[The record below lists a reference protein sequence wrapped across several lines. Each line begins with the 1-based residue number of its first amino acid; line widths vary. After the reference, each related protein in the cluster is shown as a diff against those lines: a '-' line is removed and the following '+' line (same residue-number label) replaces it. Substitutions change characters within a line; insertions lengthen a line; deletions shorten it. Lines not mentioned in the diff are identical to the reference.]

1 MTMRQWMKNRIVSVV
16 MSLVIFTSALSGC
29 NVMASETEIDT
40 EAIADAIIEE
50 LQAEIEDFSVNWE
63 DYIGDTETFV
73 YGLLTNQ
80 LEYQYNVF
88 PGYVELSD
96 GTMVYGLAY
105 SDYSECYTD
114 EDEEHTYFAAGMMT
128 FCGET
133 EIPQSEFDEGL
144 IIHSLDYEDDDFSFF
159 LKYASEEF
167 KQHCVIYDKYVTY
180 GVDENGSIFYDTQ
193 AYERGT
199 CDEEIGSLYSYDEA
213 RYVFDLE
220 FGAYEP
226 ITGDSLSAEVD
237 YDELEILINEY
248 LEKQDVNFVQT
259 DIVNNVYFAQEA
271 VTSYLLSLQEE
282 TFMGYDVDALVEA
295 AENLDPMECFRIT
308 EEGVQ
313 IIEVT
318 GIPDTSEI
326 DLAKWLVG
334 TSCVI
339 VTAVGLVTSVVCIE
353 CPPLA
358 AAAGAVT
365 GAAID
370 IFMQVV
376 ISDVELSDV
385 QWSKVALSAVTGAIA
400 GFAGPYIQTIANNPA
415 VTFIADTT
423 LDALLGGI
431 EYTVAAWLDGEEGI
445 ELAKKFG
452 EGFALGFA
460 LSGAFK
466 AVGDVAGKA
475 VSKLAQEISP
485 ATKKIFPKLTQ
496 KVSVVVKKT
505 TGFLGNLKAVVD
517 DSIFH
522 SKYIANKMAFRQL
535 YKIIDAGDEILQKK
549 SFDELATKVIDVEG
563 KSVNKDTLLQLFKNA
578 DDGTVLA
585 FIKVGDET
593 IDVVKQSGMVGILFD
608 GKYQTVNIGRIVN
621 DRDSNF
627 IVAANEYIKLWKSDP
642 TQIPTSIKNAMDI
655 SGINVKDMEPRRLVA
670 IVKNKNNGWVFH
682 ENIDLQTI
690 TLVPRD
696 IHAEVSHMG
705 GFGLAKY
712 LKVHMGREFFER
724 FLMTA
729 SSDVVNAIG

>member
-1 MTMRQWMKNRIVSVV
+1 MRQWRRNRIVSVV
-16 MSLVIFTSALSGC
+16 MSLVIFISALSGR
-29 NVMASETEIDT
+29 NVMAADTEIDT
-40 EAIADAIIEE
+40 EAIADTIIEE
-50 LQAEIEDFSVNWE
+50 LQTEIEDYSVNWK

-96 GTMVYGLAY
+96 GAMVYGLAY
-105 SDYSECYTD
+105 SDYSECYVD
-114 EDEEHTYFAAGMMT
+114 EDEEHTYFAAGMMP

-144 IIHSLDYEDDDFSFF
+144 IIHNLDYEDDDFSFF
-159 LKYASEEF
+159 LKYSSEEF

-180 GVDENGSIFYDTQ
+180 GVDENGSIFCDTQ

-199 CDEEIGSLYSYDEA
+199 CDEELGSLYSYDEA

-226 ITGDSLSAEVD
+226 ITGDSLSAEID

-271 VTSYLLSLQEE
+271 VTSYLLSLQVE
-282 TFMGYDVDALVEA
+282 TFMGYGVDALVEA
-295 AENLDPMECFRIT
+295 AKNLDPMECFRIT

-318 GIPDTSEI
+318 GIPDTNEI

-334 TSCVI
+334 TACVI

-353 CPPLA
+353 CPLLIA
-358 AAAGAVT
+358 ATGAIT

-376 ISDVELSDV
+376 ISDIELLDV

-452 EGFALGFA
+452 EGFAIGFA

-475 VSKLAQEISP
+475 VSKFAQEISP
-485 ATKKIFPKLTQ
+485 ATKRIFPKLSRN
-496 KVSVVVKKT
+496 VSELSNNTRSFLYKMKKIT
-505 TGFLGNLKAVVD
+505 DNSV
-517 DSIFH
+517 FH
-522 SKYIANKMAFRQL
+522 SEYIANKMAFRQL
-535 YKIIDAGDEILQKK
+535 ERIVNNGDTTLSKKAFDSLTNKSMIDLDGNVIKK
-549 SFDELATKVIDVEG
+549 AQLKQIFDA
-563 KSVNKDTLLQLFKNA
+563 A
-578 DDGTVLA
+578 DDGSVMA
-585 FIKVGDET
+585 YIEVGGE
-593 IDVVKQSGMVGILFD
+593 IVWVVKKNGMVGIVF
-608 GKYQTVNIGRIVN
+608 GEQYQTVTL
-621 DRDSNF
+621 
-627 IVAANEYIKLWKSDP
+627 K
-642 TQIPTSIKNAMDI
+642 
-655 SGINVKDMEPRRLVA
+655 RLVA
-670 IVKNKNNGWVFH
+670 ERKTNFENAVELFKEDWLINPANIPKTIKDAIDMTGNELENMTTKELLAIIRDPRNGYVLH
-682 ENIDLQTI
+682 ENIDMQNI
-690 TLVPRD
+690 TLVARD
-696 IHAEVSHMG
+696 LHDEVKHMG
-705 GFGLAKY
+705 GFALAKY
-712 LKVHMGREFFER
+712 IKFNIGTEFFER
-724 FLMTA
+724 FLLTA
-729 SSDVVNAIG
+729 SSNVATAIN